1 MKAEAAQQRSL
12 LELAKLDAELSRIAH
27 RSTHLPRGPLSSRF
41 GFSTRRSVTDSV
53 RCESRWRTWTPR
65 FHA

>member
-27 RSTHLPRGPLSSRF
+27 RSTHLPEGSAFERF
-41 GFSTRRSVTDSV
+41 GSARGGQ
-53 RCESRWRTWTPR
+53 
-65 FHA
+65 